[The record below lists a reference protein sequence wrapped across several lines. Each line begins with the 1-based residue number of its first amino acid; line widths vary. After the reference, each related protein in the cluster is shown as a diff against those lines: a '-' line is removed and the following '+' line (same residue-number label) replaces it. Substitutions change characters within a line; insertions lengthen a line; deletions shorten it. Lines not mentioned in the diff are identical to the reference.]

1 MGFLTPVLGAIGTI
15 ASIGGTIMSVAGAMQ
30 EGREQKARFQ
40 YEQKVA
46 AQQADEAAAASQRD
60 AMARYREGRQL
71 LSQQQ
76 AAIAGSGGSMTDPSV
91 IDIMDDTSERVR
103 LAAETDIYK
112 GDQQARGYNDAAKV
126 AGYNAESAMRAARIR
141 AAGSLF
147 SGMSSLFSRFGE
159 SNKKTQDRSS
169 VSLPYNAP
177 R

>member
-15 ASIGGTIMSVAGAMQ
+15 MSVAGTIQ

-76 AAIAGSGGSMTDPSV
+76 AAIAGSGGTMTDPSV

-159 SNKKTQDRSS
+159 SNKKTESPTS
-169 VSLPYNAP
+169 VALPYNAP

>member
-15 ASIGGTIMSVAGAMQ
+15 MSVAGTIQ

-46 AQQADEAAAASQRD
+46 AQQADEATAASQRD
-60 AMARYREGRQL
+60 AMARYREGRHL

-76 AAIAGSGGSMTDPSV
+76 AAIAGSGGTMTDPSV
-91 IDIMDDTSERVR
+91 IDIMDDTTERVR

-112 GDQQARGYNDAAKV
+112 GEQQARGYNDAAKV
-126 AGYNAESAMRAARIR
+126 AGYNAESAMRAARIK
-141 AAGSLF
+141 ATTNLF

-159 SNKKTQDRSS
+159 SNKKTATSS
-169 VSLPYNAP
+169 TVTPPYPSLG
-177 R
+177 

>member
-15 ASIGGTIMSVAGAMQ
+15 MSVAGTIQ

-76 AAIAGSGGSMTDPSV
+76 AAIAGSGGNMTDPSV

-103 LAAETDIYK
+103 LAADTDIYK
-112 GDQQARGYNDAAKV
+112 GEQQARGYNDAAKV

-159 SNKKTQDRSS
+159 SNKKTESPTS
-169 VSLPYNAP
+169 VALPYGP

>member
-15 ASIGGTIMSVAGAMQ
+15 MSVAGTIQ

-76 AAIAGSGGSMTDPSV
+76 AAIAGSGGTMTDPSV

-159 SNKKTQDRSS
+159 SNKKTESPTS
-169 VSLPYNAP
+169 VALPYGP